1 MRLLFRSVAESGT
14 VCMWQDGLDI
24 PLMNALE
31 ANFYEVHPDLQQAIA
46 YPVDDST
53 ARWGSAA
60 LRPAGE
66 HWSKRYSP
74 LLRYEWLQTYEA
86 LQRYARVTAGSPFAG
101 IHMDYVNPESGGP
114 GMKKLGPSIPNF
126 RPGEQ
131 YHAHPN

>member
-1 MRLLFRSVAESGT
+1 
-14 VCMWQDGLDI
+14 
-24 PLMNALE
+24 MNALE

-86 LQRYARVTAGSPFAG
+86 LQRYARVTDGSPFDG

-114 GMKKLGPSIPNF
+114 VRSDERRVGKECVSTCRSRWAPDT
-126 RPGEQ
+126 
-131 YHAHPN
+131 

>member
-1 MRLLFRSVAESGT
+1 
-14 VCMWQDGLDI
+14 
-24 PLMNALE
+24 MNALE

-86 LQRYARVTAGSPFAG
+86 LQRYARVTDGSPFDG

-114 GMKKLGPSIPNF
+114 VMQTLGDRKSTRLNSS
-126 RPGEQ
+126 
-131 YHAHPN
+131 H